1 MKSEELKQSPK
12 NNFTGYVMNG
22 KIPDYFMKAILI
34 LLSKEDNKAPPVHKT
49 RPISILPTIAKIFET
64 SIMHNLEKV
73 MQSPIFSRCQRG
85 FMKENSTL
93 QNIEDILDYA
103 RNLQQSKWNK
113 IINTAIIVFSILKR
127 HMIMYLEIF

>member
-1 MKSEELKQSPK
+1 
-12 NNFTGYVMNG
+12 MNG

-34 LLSKEDNKAPPVHKT
+34 LLSKEDNKEPPVHKM
-49 RPISILPTIAKIFET
+49 RPISILPTITKIFKT

-73 MQSPIFSRCQRG
+73 MQSPIFIRCQRG

-103 RNLQQSKWNK
+103 RNLQQSK
-113 IINTAIIVFSILKR
+113 
-127 HMIMYLEIF
+127 